1 MNILTCTDS
10 RFVIP
15 TGVMFSSICINN
27 QEEELN
33 FHLIIDGS
41 VTESQKEALREE
53 IEKKYSNTTL
63 SFYLIQIEDIKKYLI
78 VKRACFPVSIYYRLL
93 LENILPSDIDKI
105 LYLDG
110 DIVVRHNLKDLWQT
124 DISDYAVGAVVNQT
138 NSSSFWN
145 RLGYPKEKGY
155 FNSGVLL
162 INLKYWREH
171 ELSQQYI
178 KYIKENPDKLLY
190 PDQDVLN
197 VILQDSKKLLPE
209 RYNVQEA
216 FYRIGRECVPC
227 ENTDEIEKAIY
238 DPCIIH
244 YTDVK
249 PWHFECKHPFRK
261 VYDEYRSRTRWKSNY
276 EMEISHIFNKS
287 TILIHIKRI
296 IRKML
301 HKKVKQRNYR
311 KI

>member
-10 RFVIP
+10 RFIIP

-27 QEEELN
+27 QDEELN
-33 FHLIIDGS
+33 FHLIIDES
-41 VTESQKEALREE
+41 VTECQKEALREE

-63 SFYLIQIEDIKKYLI
+63 SFYLIQIDDIKKYLI
-78 VKRACFPVSIYYRLL
+78 VKRARFPVSIYYRLL
-93 LENILPSDIDKI
+93 LENIIPSNIDKI

-110 DIVVRHNLKDLWQT
+110 DIVVKHNIKELWET
-124 DISDYAVGAVVNQT
+124 DITDYAIGAVVNQT
-138 NSSSFWN
+138 NSSSFWE

-155 FNSGVLL
+155 FNSGMLL

-171 ELSQQYI
+171 KLSQQYI
-178 KYIKENPDKLLY
+178 KYIKENPDKLLF

-238 DPCIIH
+238 DPSIIH

-249 PWHFECKHPFRK
+249 PWHIECKHPFRK
-261 VYDEYRSRTRWKSNY
+261 VYYEYRSGTQWKSNH
-276 EMEISHIFNKS
+276 EMEISHIFNKT
-287 TILIHIKRI
+287 TIWNHLSRI
-296 IRKML
+296 I
-301 HKKVKQRNYR
+301 KKSKTD
-311 KI
+311 KGF

>member
-41 VTESQKEALREE
+41 VTESQKEALKEE

-63 SFYLIQIEDIKKYLI
+63 SFYLIQIDDIKKYLI

-93 LENILPSDIDKI
+93 LENILPSNIDKV

-110 DIVVRHNLKDLWQT
+110 DIVVRNNITDLWQT
-124 DISDYAVGAVVNQT
+124 DITDYAVGAVVNQSLS
-138 NSSSFWN
+138 NQFWK

-171 ELSQQYI
+171 KLAQQYV

-197 VILQDSKKLLPE
+197 VVLQDSKKLLPE

-216 FYRIGRECVPC
+216 FYRINRECVPC
-227 ENTDEIEKAIY
+227 ENTEEIEKAIY
-238 DPCIIH
+238 NPSIIH

-249 PWHFECKHPFRK
+249 PWYYECKHPFRD
-261 VYDEYRSRTRWKSNY
+261 VYYEYRSRTRWHNSYK
-276 EMEISHIFNKS
+276 MELSHILNKS
-287 TILIHIKRI
+287 VIRAKLKRI
-296 IRKML
+296 IKKIL
-301 HKKVKQRNYR
+301 HIKVRQKKYI